1 VSIKA
6 ETCPGCGAI
15 LKEKGGLAWGKI
27 AAGLA
32 VLAVVGAGAFVAL
45 KLKGNGAGDSADAT
59 GAAAPAGKDDADS
72 RTMTAPKRVVQLSGK
87 FEVTDYKIERLEGR
101 SLVYVVGTVTNG
113 TPKQA
118 FSVRVNFD
126 LTGKSGESAGT
137 ATDYVQSLPSGD
149 AWSFRALVLDTNA
162 ASAKLSAL
170 EKEME

>member
-1 VSIKA
+1 M
-6 ETCPGCGAI
+6 P
-15 LKEKGGLAWGKI
+15 WGTI

-32 VLAVVGAGAFVAL
+32 VVAVIGVGAFFAL
-45 KLKGNGAGDSADAT
+45 KLKGKANSDAANT
-59 GAAAPAGKDDADS
+59 STTTAPAKGETDS
-72 RTMTAPKRVVQLSGK
+72 RNMTAPKRVVQLSGK

-126 LTGKSGESAGT
+126 LTSKGGEATGT
-137 ATDYVQSLPSGD
+137 ATDYVQSIPSGD
-149 AWSFRALVLDTNA
+149 AWNFRALVLDTNA
-162 ASAKLSAL
+162 VNAKLSAL